1 MIIVRN
7 VKIPL
12 DGDFSDQKG
21 LFKKATGYN
30 FPGEVSLYK
39 RAVDARDKR
48 NVHFN
53 CSFVIDG
60 NDPGVKK
67 RLQRFSPEEFAEPVY
82 EYRKAKP
89 GKYRPVVIGFGPA
102 GMFAALCLARAG
114 LRPVVYERGY
124 DADKRSRDVAAFF
137 GGGKLDVNS
146 NVQFGEGGAGT
157 FSDGKLNTGI
167 KDKRIREVLRVFS
180 CHGAGEKIL
189 WDSKPHIGTDVLVNV
204 VKSIRSEIISLGGEV
219 HFGCRLTEIESFG
232 GKVSAIEV
240 TRDGCAEKIKCD
252 SVILAIGHSARDTF
266 EMLCSENIGMEPKP
280 FAVGVR
286 IEHPQSLIDR
296 AQYGDFAGHPA
307 LPAADYRLAAHL
319 PDGRGVFTF
328 CMCPGGVVV
337 NASSEDGGVVTN
349 GMSYSKRDGK
359 NANSAVLVGIGTDDY
374 YKGNVLDGMY
384 FQREIEAAAYIAG
397 SGRPVCQ
404 TVGDLFA
411 GKATDKGY
419 SGIVTPT
426 IRPGV
431 TFGDV
436 RDVLPQFV
444 CSALAYGIK
453 CFDGRLSGF
462 ASEEAVLTAPE
473 TRSSSPVRIVRDMQF
488 ESSVEGLF
496 PCGEGA
502 GYAGGIT
509 SAAVD
514 GLKAAEAV
522 IDRCAF

>member
-12 DGDFSDQKG
+12 DGDFSEQKG
-21 LFKKATGYN
+21 LFWKATGYN
-30 FPGEVSLYK
+30 FSGEVSLYK

-60 NDPGVKK
+60 DDPGVKK

-124 DADKRSRDVAAFF
+124 DADKRSRDIAAFF
-137 GGGKLDVNS
+137 DGGKLDVNS

-219 HFGCRLTEIESFG
+219 HFGCKLTAIESFG
-232 GKVSAIEV
+232 GKVSAIEI
-240 TRDGCAEKIKCD
+240 THDGCAEKIKCD

-266 EMLCSENIGMEPKP
+266 EMLCSENIRMEPKP

-359 NANSAVLVGIGTDDY
+359 NANSAVLVGIGTEDY

-404 TVGDLFA
+404 TAGDLFA

>member
-12 DGDFSDQKG
+12 DGDFSEQKG

-60 NDPGVKK
+60 DDPGVKK

-137 GGGKLDVNS
+137 DGGKLDVNS
-146 NVQFGEGGAGT
+146 NIQFGEGGAGT

-219 HFGCRLTEIESFG
+219 HFGCRLTAIESFG

-359 NANSAVLVGIGTDDY
+359 NANSAVLVGIGTEDY

>member
-12 DGDFSDQKG
+12 DGDFSEQKG
-21 LFKKATGYN
+21 LFWKATGYN
-30 FPGEVSLYK
+30 FSGEVSLYK

-60 NDPGVKK
+60 DDPGVKK

-137 GGGKLDVNS
+137 DGGKLDVNS

-180 CHGAGEKIL
+180 NHGAGEKIL

-219 HFGCRLTEIESFG
+219 HFGCRLTAIESFG

-240 TRDGCAEKIKCD
+240 THDGCAEKIKCD

-307 LPAADYRLAAHL
+307 LPAADYRLAVHL

-359 NANSAVLVGIGTDDY
+359 NANSAVLVGIGTEDY

-462 ASEEAVLTAPE
+462 ALEEAVLTAPE

>member
-12 DGDFSDQKG
+12 DGDFSEQKG

-60 NDPGVKK
+60 DDPGVKK

-137 GGGKLDVNS
+137 DGGKLDVNS

-219 HFGCRLTEIESFG
+219 HFGCRLTAIESFG
-232 GKVSAIEV
+232 GKVSAIEI
-240 TRDGCAEKIKCD
+240 THDGCAEKIKCD

-359 NANSAVLVGIGTDDY
+359 NANSAVLVGIGTEDY
-374 YKGNVLDGMY
+374 YTGNVLDGMY

-419 SGIVTPT
+419 IGIVTPT

-473 TRSSSPVRIVRDMQF
+473 TRSSSPVRIVRNMQF

>member
-12 DGDFSDQKG
+12 DGDFSEQKG
-21 LFKKATGYN
+21 LFQKATGYN
-30 FPGEVSLYK
+30 FSGEVSLYK

-60 NDPGVKK
+60 DDPGVKK

-137 GGGKLDVNS
+137 DGGKLDVNS

-167 KDKRIREVLRVFS
+167 KDKRIREVLRAFS

-204 VKSIRSEIISLGGEV
+204 VKSIRSEIISLGGKV
-219 HFGCRLTEIESFG
+219 HFGFRLTAIESFG

-359 NANSAVLVGIGTDDY
+359 NANSAVLVGIGTEDY

-444 CSALAYGIK
+444 CNALAYGIK

>member
-12 DGDFSDQKG
+12 DGDFSEQKG
-21 LFKKATGYN
+21 LFQKATGYN
-30 FPGEVSLYK
+30 FSGEVSLYK

-60 NDPGVKK
+60 DDPGVKK

-137 GGGKLDVNS
+137 DGGKLDVNS

-204 VKSIRSEIISLGGEV
+204 VKSIRREIISLGGEV
-219 HFGCRLTEIESFG
+219 HFGCRLTAIESFG

-240 TRDGCAEKIKCD
+240 THDGCAEKIKCD

-359 NANSAVLVGIGTDDY
+359 NANSAVLVGIGTEDY

-462 ASEEAVLTAPE
+462 ASDEAVLTAPE

>member
-12 DGDFSDQKG
+12 DGDFSEQKG

-30 FPGEVSLYK
+30 FPGDVSLYK

-48 NVHFN
+48 NVYFN

-60 NDPGVKK
+60 DDPGVKK

-137 GGGKLDVNS
+137 DGGKLDVNS

-219 HFGCRLTEIESFG
+219 HFGCRLTAIESFG

-296 AQYGDFAGHPA
+296 AQYGEI
-307 LPAADYRLAAHL
+307 
-319 PDGRGVFTF
+319 GR
-328 CMCPGGVVV
+328 
-337 NASSEDGGVVTN
+337 ASC
-349 GMSYSKRDGK
+349 
-359 NANSAVLVGIGTDDY
+359 
-374 YKGNVLDGMY
+374 
-384 FQREIEAAAYIAG
+384 RE
-397 SGRPVCQ
+397 RVCLY
-404 TVGDLFA
+404 V
-411 GKATDKGY
+411 
-419 SGIVTPT
+419 
-426 IRPGV
+426 
-431 TFGDV
+431 
-436 RDVLPQFV
+436 
-444 CSALAYGIK
+444 
-453 CFDGRLSGF
+453 
-462 ASEEAVLTAPE
+462 
-473 TRSSSPVRIVRDMQF
+473 
-488 ESSVEGLF
+488 
-496 PCGEGA
+496 
-502 GYAGGIT
+502 
-509 SAAVD
+509 
-514 GLKAAEAV
+514 
-522 IDRCAF
+522 

>member
-1 MIIVRN
+1 M
-7 VKIPL
+7 
-12 DGDFSDQKG
+12 
-21 LFKKATGYN
+21 
-30 FPGEVSLYK
+30 
-39 RAVDARDKR
+39 
-48 NVHFN
+48 HFN

-60 NDPGVKK
+60 DDPGVKK

-137 GGGKLDVNS
+137 DGGKLDVNS

-219 HFGCRLTEIESFG
+219 HFGCRLTAIESFG

-359 NANSAVLVGIGTDDY
+359 NANSAVLVGIGTEDY

-473 TRSSSPVRIVRDMQF
+473 TRSSSPVRIVRNMQF
-488 ESSVEGLF
+488 ESSVKGLF

>member
-12 DGDFSDQKG
+12 DGDFSEQKG

-30 FPGEVSLYK
+30 FSGEVSLYK

-60 NDPGVKK
+60 DDPGVKK

-137 GGGKLDVNS
+137 DGGKLDVNS

-219 HFGCRLTEIESFG
+219 HFGCRLTAIESFG

-359 NANSAVLVGIGTDDY
+359 NANSAVLVGIGTEDY

-419 SGIVTPT
+419 IGIVTPT

>member
-12 DGDFSDQKG
+12 DGDFSEQKG

-60 NDPGVKK
+60 DDPGVKK

-82 EYRKAKP
+82 EYRKARP

-137 GGGKLDVNS
+137 DGGKLDVNS

-219 HFGCRLTEIESFG
+219 HFGCKLTAIESFG
-232 GKVSAIEV
+232 GKVSAIEI
-240 TRDGCAEKIKCD
+240 THDGCAEKIKCD

>member
-12 DGDFSDQKG
+12 DGDFSEQKG
-21 LFKKATGYN
+21 LFWKATGYN
-30 FPGEVSLYK
+30 FSGEVSLYK

-60 NDPGVKK
+60 DDPGVKK

-102 GMFAALCLARAG
+102 GMFAALCLAMAG

-137 GGGKLDVNS
+137 DGGKLDVNS

-219 HFGCRLTEIESFG
+219 HFGCRLTAIESFG

-319 PDGRGVFTF
+319 TDGRGVFTF

-359 NANSAVLVGIGTDDY
+359 NANSAVLVGIGTEDY

-522 IDRCAF
+522 IDRCAC

>member
-60 NDPGVKK
+60 DDPGVKK

-137 GGGKLDVNS
+137 DGGKLDVNS

-219 HFGCRLTEIESFG
+219 HFGCRLTAIESFG

-359 NANSAVLVGIGTDDY
+359 NANSAVLVGIGTEDY

-419 SGIVTPT
+419 IGIVTPT

>member
-137 GGGKLDVNS
+137 DGGKLDVNS

-219 HFGCRLTEIESFG
+219 HFGCKLTAIESFG
-232 GKVSAIEV
+232 GKVSAIEI
-240 TRDGCAEKIKCD
+240 THDGCAEKIKCD

-359 NANSAVLVGIGTDDY
+359 NANSAVLVGIGTEDY

-436 RDVLPQFV
+436 RDVLSQFV

>member
-21 LFKKATGYN
+21 LFWKATGYN

-48 NVHFN
+48 NVYFN

-60 NDPGVKK
+60 DDPGVKK

-137 GGGKLDVNS
+137 DGGKLDVNS
-146 NVQFGEGGAGT
+146 NIQFGEGGAGT

-219 HFGCRLTEIESFG
+219 HFGCRLTAIESFG

-359 NANSAVLVGIGTDDY
+359 NANSAVLVGIGTEDY
-374 YKGNVLDGMY
+374 YTGNVLDGMY

-462 ASEEAVLTAPE
+462 ASEEVVLTAPE

>member
-12 DGDFSDQKG
+12 DGDFSEQKG

-48 NVHFN
+48 NVYFN

-60 NDPGVKK
+60 DDPGVKK

-137 GGGKLDVNS
+137 DGGKLDVNS

-219 HFGCRLTEIESFG
+219 HFGCKLTAIESFG
-232 GKVSAIEV
+232 GKVSAIEI
-240 TRDGCAEKIKCD
+240 THDGCAEKIKCD

>member
-12 DGDFSDQKG
+12 DGDFSEQKG
-21 LFKKATGYN
+21 LFQKATGYN

-60 NDPGVKK
+60 DDPGVKK

-89 GKYRPVVIGFGPA
+89 GKYRPIVIGFGPA

-137 GGGKLDVNS
+137 DGGKLDVNS

-167 KDKRIREVLRVFS
+167 KDKRIREVLRAFS

-204 VKSIRSEIISLGGEV
+204 VKSIRSEIISLGGKV
-219 HFGCRLTEIESFG
+219 HFGCRLTAIESFG

-266 EMLCSENIGMEPKP
+266 EMLCSENIGMEPKQ

-359 NANSAVLVGIGTDDY
+359 NANSAVRVGIGTEDY

-384 FQREIEAAAYIAG
+384 FQREIDAAAYIAG

>member
-12 DGDFSDQKG
+12 DGDFSEQKG
-21 LFKKATGYN
+21 LFWKATGYN
-30 FPGEVSLYK
+30 FSGEVSLYK

-60 NDPGVKK
+60 DDPGVKK

-82 EYRKAKP
+82 EYRRAKP

-137 GGGKLDVNS
+137 DGGKLDVNS

-219 HFGCRLTEIESFG
+219 HFGCRLTAIESFG
-232 GKVSAIEV
+232 GKVSAIEI
-240 TRDGCAEKIKCD
+240 THDGCAEKIKCD

-359 NANSAVLVGIGTDDY
+359 NANSAVLVGIGTEDY

>member
-12 DGDFSDQKG
+12 DGDFSEQKG

-48 NVHFN
+48 NVYFN

-60 NDPGVKK
+60 DDPGVKK

-137 GGGKLDVNS
+137 DGGKLDVNS
-146 NVQFGEGGAGT
+146 NVQLGEGGAGT

-219 HFGCRLTEIESFG
+219 HFGCKLTAIESFG
-232 GKVSAIEV
+232 GKVSAIEI
-240 TRDGCAEKIKCD
+240 THDGCAEKIKCD

>member
-21 LFKKATGYN
+21 LFWKATGYN

-137 GGGKLDVNS
+137 DGGKLDVNS

-219 HFGCRLTEIESFG
+219 HFGCRLTAIESFG
-232 GKVSAIEV
+232 GKVSAIEI
-240 TRDGCAEKIKCD
+240 THDGCAEKIKCD

>member
-1 MIIVRN
+1 M
-7 VKIPL
+7 
-12 DGDFSDQKG
+12 
-21 LFKKATGYN
+21 
-30 FPGEVSLYK
+30 
-39 RAVDARDKR
+39 
-48 NVHFN
+48 
-53 CSFVIDG
+53 
-60 NDPGVKK
+60 
-67 RLQRFSPEEFAEPVY
+67 
-82 EYRKAKP
+82 
-89 GKYRPVVIGFGPA
+89 
-102 GMFAALCLARAG
+102 
-114 LRPVVYERGY
+114 
-124 DADKRSRDVAAFF
+124 
-137 GGGKLDVNS
+137 
-146 NVQFGEGGAGT
+146 
-157 FSDGKLNTGI
+157 
-167 KDKRIREVLRVFS
+167 
-180 CHGAGEKIL
+180 
-189 WDSKPHIGTDVLVNV
+189 
-204 VKSIRSEIISLGGEV
+204 
-219 HFGCRLTEIESFG
+219 
-232 GKVSAIEV
+232 
-240 TRDGCAEKIKCD
+240 
-252 SVILAIGHSARDTF
+252 ILAIGHSARDTF

-359 NANSAVLVGIGTDDY
+359 NANSAVLVGIGTEDY

>member
-12 DGDFSDQKG
+12 DGDFSEQKG

-137 GGGKLDVNS
+137 DGGKLDVNS

-232 GKVSAIEV
+232 GKVSAIEI
-240 TRDGCAEKIKCD
+240 THDGCAEKIKCD

-307 LPAADYRLAAHL
+307 LPAADYRLAEHL

-359 NANSAVLVGIGTDDY
+359 NANSAVLVGIGTEDY

-384 FQREIEAAAYIAG
+384 FQREIEAAAYVAG

>member
-12 DGDFSDQKG
+12 DGDFSEQKG

-48 NVHFN
+48 NVYFN

-60 NDPGVKK
+60 DDPGVKK

-137 GGGKLDVNS
+137 DGGKLDVNS

-219 HFGCRLTEIESFG
+219 HFGCRLTAIESFG

-359 NANSAVLVGIGTDDY
+359 NANSAVLVGIGTEDY

>member
-60 NDPGVKK
+60 DDPGVKK

-137 GGGKLDVNS
+137 DGGKLDVNS

-219 HFGCRLTEIESFG
+219 HFGCRLTAIESFG
-232 GKVSAIEV
+232 GKVSAIEI
-240 TRDGCAEKIKCD
+240 THDGCAEKIKCD

-266 EMLCSENIGMEPKP
+266 EMLCSENIGMKPKP

-296 AQYGDFAGHPA
+296 AQYGDFADHPA

>member
-12 DGDFSDQKG
+12 DGDFSEQKG
-21 LFKKATGYN
+21 LFWKATGYN

-48 NVHFN
+48 NVYFN

-60 NDPGVKK
+60 DDPGVKK

-137 GGGKLDVNS
+137 DGGKLDVNS
-146 NVQFGEGGAGT
+146 NIQFGEGGAGT

-219 HFGCRLTEIESFG
+219 HFGCRLTAIESFG
-232 GKVSAIEV
+232 GKVSAIEI
-240 TRDGCAEKIKCD
+240 THDGCAEKIKCD

-296 AQYGDFAGHPA
+296 AQYGNFAGHPA

-359 NANSAVLVGIGTDDY
+359 NANSAVLVGIGTEDY

>member
-12 DGDFSDQKG
+12 DGDFSEQKG
-21 LFKKATGYN
+21 LFWKATGYN

-48 NVHFN
+48 NVYFN

-60 NDPGVKK
+60 DDPGVKK

-137 GGGKLDVNS
+137 DGGKLDVNS
-146 NVQFGEGGAGT
+146 NIQFGEGGAGT

-219 HFGCRLTEIESFG
+219 HFGCRLTAIESFG
-232 GKVSAIEV
+232 GKVSAIEI
-240 TRDGCAEKIKCD
+240 THDGCAEKIKCD

-359 NANSAVLVGIGTDDY
+359 NANSAVLVGIGTEDY

>member
-21 LFKKATGYN
+21 LFWKATGYN
-30 FPGEVSLYK
+30 FSGEVSLYK

-60 NDPGVKK
+60 DDPGAKK

-114 LRPVVYERGY
+114 LKPIVYERGY

-137 GGGKLDVNS
+137 DGGKLDVNS
-146 NVQFGEGGAGT
+146 NIQFGEGGAGT

-180 CHGAGEKIL
+180 HHGAGERIL

-219 HFGCRLTEIESFG
+219 HFGCKLTAIESFG

-240 TRDGCAEKIKCD
+240 TRDGCTEEIKCD

-266 EMLCSENIGMEPKP
+266 EMLCSENIVMEPKP
-280 FAVGVR
+280 FAIGAR

-359 NANSAVLVGIGTDDY
+359 NANSAVLVGIGTEDY

-384 FQREIEAAAYIAG
+384 FQREIEAAAYAAG

-411 GKATDKGY
+411 GKAT
-419 SGIVTPT
+419 
-426 IRPGV
+426 
-431 TFGDV
+431 
-436 RDVLPQFV
+436 L
-444 CSALAYGIK
+444 
-453 CFDGRLSGF
+453 
-462 ASEEAVLTAPE
+462 
-473 TRSSSPVRIVRDMQF
+473 
-488 ESSVEGLF
+488 
-496 PCGEGA
+496 
-502 GYAGGIT
+502 
-509 SAAVD
+509 
-514 GLKAAEAV
+514 
-522 IDRCAF
+522 

>member
-12 DGDFSDQKG
+12 DGDFSEQKG

-60 NDPGVKK
+60 DDPGVKK

-137 GGGKLDVNS
+137 DGGKLDVNS

>member
-12 DGDFSDQKG
+12 DGDFSEQKG

-30 FPGEVSLYK
+30 FSGEVSLYK

-53 CSFVIDG
+53 CSFIIDG
-60 NDPGVKK
+60 DDPGVKK

-82 EYRKAKP
+82 EYRKARP

-137 GGGKLDVNS
+137 DGGKLDVNS
-146 NVQFGEGGAGT
+146 NIQFGEGGAGT

-219 HFGCRLTEIESFG
+219 HFGCKLTAIESFG

>member
-30 FPGEVSLYK
+30 FSGEVSLYK

-60 NDPGVKK
+60 DDPGVKK

-137 GGGKLDVNS
+137 DGGKLDVNS

-219 HFGCRLTEIESFG
+219 HFGCRLTAIESFG

-359 NANSAVLVGIGTDDY
+359 NANSAVLVGIGTEDY

-411 GKATDKGY
+411 GKATDKEY

>member
-12 DGDFSDQKG
+12 DGDFSEQKG

-30 FPGEVSLYK
+30 FSGEVSLYK

-60 NDPGVKK
+60 DDPGVKK

-137 GGGKLDVNS
+137 DGGKLDVNS

-219 HFGCRLTEIESFG
+219 HFGCRLTAIESFG
-232 GKVSAIEV
+232 GKVSAIEI
-240 TRDGCAEKIKCD
+240 THDGCAEKIKCD

-359 NANSAVLVGIGTDDY
+359 NANSAVLVGIGTEDY

>member
-21 LFKKATGYN
+21 LFWKATGYN
-30 FPGEVSLYK
+30 FSGEVSLYK

-60 NDPGVKK
+60 DDPGVKK

-114 LRPVVYERGY
+114 LRPVVYERGH

-137 GGGKLDVNS
+137 DGGKLDVNS

-219 HFGCRLTEIESFG
+219 HFGCRLTAIESFG

-240 TRDGCAEKIKCD
+240 TRDGCAEKIKCG

-266 EMLCSENIGMEPKP
+266 EMLCSEDIRMEPKP

-307 LPAADYRLAAHL
+307 LPAADYRLAEHL

-359 NANSAVLVGIGTDDY
+359 NANSAVLVGIGTEDY
-374 YKGNVLDGMY
+374 YNGNVLDGMY
-384 FQREIEAAAYIAG
+384 FQREIEAAAYAAG

-453 CFDGRLSGF
+453 SFDGRLSGF

>member
-60 NDPGVKK
+60 DDPGVKK

-137 GGGKLDVNS
+137 DGGKLDVNS
-146 NVQFGEGGAGT
+146 NIQFGEGGAGT

-219 HFGCRLTEIESFG
+219 HFGCRLTAIESFG
-232 GKVSAIEV
+232 GKVSAIEI
-240 TRDGCAEKIKCD
+240 THDGCAEKIKCD

>member
-12 DGDFSDQKG
+12 DGDFSEQKG

-60 NDPGVKK
+60 DDPGVKK

-137 GGGKLDVNS
+137 DGGKLDVNS
-146 NVQFGEGGAGT
+146 NIQFGEGGAGT

-219 HFGCRLTEIESFG
+219 HFGCRLTAIESFG

-359 NANSAVLVGIGTDDY
+359 NANSAVLVGIGTEDY

-462 ASEEAVLTAPE
+462 ASEDAVLTAPE
-473 TRSSSPVRIVRDMQF
+473 TRSSSPVRIVRNMQF

>member
-60 NDPGVKK
+60 DDPGVKK

-137 GGGKLDVNS
+137 DGGKLDVNS

-219 HFGCRLTEIESFG
+219 HFGCRLTAIESFG
-232 GKVSAIEV
+232 GKVSAIEI
-240 TRDGCAEKIKCD
+240 THDGCAEKIKCD

>member
-60 NDPGVKK
+60 DDPGVKK

-137 GGGKLDVNS
+137 DGGKLDVNS
-146 NVQFGEGGAGT
+146 NIQFGEGGAGT

-219 HFGCRLTEIESFG
+219 HFGCRLTAIESFG
-232 GKVSAIEV
+232 GKVSAIEI
-240 TRDGCAEKIKCD
+240 THDGCAEKIKCD

-404 TVGDLFA
+404 TVGDLFV

>member
-60 NDPGVKK
+60 DDPGVKK

-137 GGGKLDVNS
+137 DGGKLDVNS
-146 NVQFGEGGAGT
+146 NIQFGEGGAGT

-219 HFGCRLTEIESFG
+219 HFGCRLTAIESFG
-232 GKVSAIEV
+232 GKVSAIEI
-240 TRDGCAEKIKCD
+240 THDGCAEKIKCD

-473 TRSSSPVRIVRDMQF
+473 TRSSSPVRIVRNMQF

>member
-21 LFKKATGYN
+21 LFWKSTGYN
-30 FPGEVSLYK
+30 FSGEVSLYK
-39 RAVDARDKR
+39 MAVDARDKR

-60 NDPGVKK
+60 DDPGVKK

-114 LRPVVYERGY
+114 LEPVVYERGY
-124 DADKRSRDVAAFF
+124 DADKRSHDVAAFF
-137 GGGKLDVNS
+137 DGGKLDVNS

-219 HFGCRLTEIESFG
+219 HFGCRLTAIESFG

-240 TRDGCAEKIKCD
+240 TRDGCAEKIKCG

-266 EMLCSENIGMEPKP
+266 EMLCSENIRMEPKP

-359 NANSAVLVGIGTDDY
+359 NANSAVLVGIGTEDY

>member
-12 DGDFSDQKG
+12 DGDFSEQKG
-21 LFKKATGYN
+21 LFQKATGYN
-30 FPGEVSLYK
+30 FSGEVSLYK

-60 NDPGVKK
+60 DDPGVKK

-137 GGGKLDVNS
+137 DGGKLDVNS

-167 KDKRIREVLRVFS
+167 KDKRIREVLRAFS

-204 VKSIRSEIISLGGEV
+204 VKSIRSEIISLGGKV
-219 HFGCRLTEIESFG
+219 HFGCRLTAIESFG

-359 NANSAVLVGIGTDDY
+359 NANSAVLVGIGTEDY

-444 CSALAYGIK
+444 CNALAYGIK

-473 TRSSSPVRIVRDMQF
+473 TRSSSPVRIVRNMQF
-488 ESSVEGLF
+488 ESSVEVLF